1 MKINFKKF
9 PIYTSIRKDMVVEQ
23 DISFVLANGIYC
35 NIAGVMAHSLSL
47 RIYEANGEI
56 ELTDKEVESLKEW
69 ADFFVGL
76 IADSI
81 KDKLSS

>member
-1 MKINFKKF
+1 
-9 PIYTSIRKDMVVEQ
+9 MVVEQ

-81 KDKLSS
+81 KDKLSL